1 MGGVEHRN
9 RELATALAR
18 RGHRVTLA
26 GWSSASAEPAPGVT
40 VLPIGSPRSF
50 YNARGT
56 RRTSAAIRFAAD
68 VARMDPRP
76 YDIVETANI
85 PYLHLFPL
93 ALRCAMASKP
103 LCVTWY
109 EYWGAYWRGYV
120 RGPTW
125 RAYAGLERL
134 TINLGSAAVAVS
146 RLTESR
152 VAARRR
158 DHVHLIPI
166 GIPVHEIRAAAD
178 GRPPGP
184 PLVYAGRLLRE
195 KRVDLLLR
203 AIGLLVRR
211 GFNGPLLTVVGDG
224 PDAARLRELA
234 GELEISDSVV
244 FRGHL
249 PSSGAVWQ
257 EVGRASVAV
266 QPSSR
271 EGYGLFPLE
280 ALAAGLPV
288 VYCDSSESAV
298 GEIVRDGIEGI
309 RSEPSPDRLAEA
321 LGELMAPTASD
332 RLAALSDAA
341 RARAEDYSWDG
352 VASAT
357 EELYLELAETRASID
372 AAS

>member
-1 MGGVEHRN
+1 
-9 RELATALAR
+9 
-18 RGHRVTLA
+18 
-26 GWSSASAEPAPGVT
+26 
-40 VLPIGSPRSF
+40 
-50 YNARGT
+50 
-56 RRTSAAIRFAAD
+56 
-68 VARMDPRP
+68 
-76 YDIVETANI
+76 
-85 PYLHLFPL
+85 
-93 ALRCAMASKP
+93 
-103 LCVTWY
+103 
-109 EYWGAYWRGYV
+109 
-120 RGPTW
+120 
-125 RAYAGLERL
+125 
-134 TINLGSAAVAVS
+134 
-146 RLTESR
+146 
-152 VAARRR
+152 
-158 DHVHLIPI
+158 
-166 GIPVHEIRAAAD
+166 
-178 GRPPGP
+178 
-184 PLVYAGRLLRE
+184 
-195 KRVDLLLR
+195 VDLLLR

-224 PDAARLRELA
+224 PDTARLRRLA
-234 GELEISDSVV
+234 AELEISDAVV

-249 PSSGAVWQ
+249 PSSEAVWQ

-309 RSEPSPDRLAEA
+309 RSEPSPDCLAEA

-341 RARAEDYSWDG
+341 RARAEGYSWDG

-357 EELYLELAETRASID
+357 EELYLELAETRASI

>member
-9 RELATALAR
+9 LELATALAR

-26 GWSSASAEPAPGVT
+26 GWASAPAEPAPGVT
-40 VLPIGSPRSF
+40 VHPLGPPRSF

-56 RRTSAAIRFAAD
+56 RRTSVAIQFARD
-68 VARMDPRP
+68 VSRMDLRP
-76 YDIVETANI
+76 YDVVETANM

-103 LCVTWY
+103 LCVTWH
-109 EYWGAYWRGYV
+109 EYWGTYWRGYI
-120 RGPTW
+120 RGPAW
-125 RAYAGLERL
+125 PVYAGLERL
-134 TINLGSAAVAVS
+134 TVNLGTAAVAVS

-152 VAARRR
+152 VSPRRR
-158 DHVHLIPI
+158 DRVHLIPI
-166 GIPVHEIRAAAD
+166 GIPLKELRAAAD

-184 PLVYAGRLLRE
+184 PLIYAGRLLRE

-211 GFNGPLLTVVGDG
+211 GFSGPLLTVIGDG
-224 PDAARLRELA
+224 PDTERLRRLV

-244 FRGHL
+244 FGGHL
-249 PSSGAVWQ
+249 PSSEAVWQ
-257 EVGRASVAV
+257 ELGRARVAV

-288 VYCDSSESAV
+288 VFCDSSESAV
-298 GEIVRDGIEGI
+298 GEVVRDGIEGL
-309 RSEPSPDRLAEA
+309 RSEPSPEPLAEA
-321 LGELMAPTASD
+321 LGELIAPAAGD

-341 RARAEDYSWDG
+341 RARANDYSWDA
-352 VASAT
+352 VASAI
-357 EELYLELAETRASID
+357 EELYLELAARRSGS